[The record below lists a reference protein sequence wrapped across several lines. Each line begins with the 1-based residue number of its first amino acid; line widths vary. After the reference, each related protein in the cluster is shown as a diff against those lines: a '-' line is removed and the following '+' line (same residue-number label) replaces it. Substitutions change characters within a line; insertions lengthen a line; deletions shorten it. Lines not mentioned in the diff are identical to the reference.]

1 MTTRNSNAHFAQ
13 MPQIAIERST
23 FNRDVNIKTTFD
35 VSELVPFYID
45 EVLPGDT
52 FDIETSKVVRL
63 QTLLEPVM
71 DNLYLDTYYF
81 FVPNR
86 LVWEHWKQ
94 FMGENTESAWVPQ
107 VEYSVPY
114 VIPPE
119 NGWQVGTIADYMGL
133 PVNRDYTDT
142 EDEFGISALP
152 FRAYAL
158 IVNEWFRDQNL
169 QDPCVIPRGDSVT
182 IGSNGDNYIT
192 DLVKGGKPFV
202 AAKYHDYFTSALPQP
217 QRGEAVNFIDGMV
230 PIRTN
235 GTNVINPTSQ
245 EPVNQM
251 KWLSTVGGNPAQG
264 YVFASGTQTVTRT
277 NLRVDIEG
285 ETEEVNASSGSYIVP
300 SNLVADLSNGV
311 IGDATQFTIN
321 SLRTAFQIQRLL
333 ERDMAGTRYIELLK
347 AHFGVTSPDARLQ
360 RPEYLGGN
368 RVPFNIEQVLQTNG
382 DESSP
387 LGSTAGWS
395 QTNDYSDD
403 VHKSFV
409 EHGYIIGL
417 MCARYDH
424 SYQQGIERFWSRQT
438 KYDFYWP
445 ALAHLGNQAILNKEI
460 YVSRTNEDNLDD
472 EVFGYQEAWAE
483 YRYKPNYI
491 TGLMRSEEQLS
502 LDVWHFG
509 DYYEERPYLS
519 ADWIKEDKNNVMRT
533 LAVQSSAVDEKPYM
547 AIADI
552 FVKCR
557 CTRPLPLYS
566 IPGLVDHF

>member
-35 VSELVPFYID
+35 ISELVPFYID
-45 EVLPGDT
+45 EVLPGDS

-133 PVNRDYTDT
+133 PVNRDYT
-142 EDEFGISALP
+142 EEEGEFGVSALP

-169 QDPCVIPRGDSVT
+169 QDPCVIPRGDSAT
-182 IGSNGDNYIT
+182 AGSNGDNYIT
-192 DLVKGGKPFV
+192 DLVKGGKPFI

-217 QRGEAVNFIDGMV
+217 QRGEAVNFIDGVV
-230 PIRTN
+230 PVTTY
-235 GTNVINPTSQ
+235 GQKVLQSTPYD
-245 EPVNQM
+245 M
-251 KWLSTVGGNPAQG
+251 KWMLRTGEGA
-264 YVFASGTQTVTRT
+264 AGTGVLRGDNVSTRT
-277 NLRVDIEG
+277 VKVSVNG
-285 ETEEVNASSGSYIVP
+285 EQADYTNSEYVVP
-300 SNLVADLSNGV
+300 SNLVADMRNGV
-311 IGDATQFTIN
+311 IGDTSQFTIN

>member
-133 PVNRDYTDT
+133 PVNRDYTD
-142 EDEFGISALP
+142 DEGEFTVSALP

-169 QDPCVIPRGDSVT
+169 QDPCVIPRGDSA
-182 IGSNGDNYIT
+182 IAGSNGDNYIT
-192 DLVKGGKPFV
+192 DLVKGGKPFI

-217 QRGEAVNFIDGMV
+217 QRGEAVNFIDGLV
-230 PIRTN
+230 PVHTTN
-235 GTNVINPTSQ
+235 NEWWKDPGAPMKFRLTTGNAVGTISQNTVPHIIGNGDLATGSTSTQ
-245 EPVNQM
+245 AD
-251 KWLSTVGGNPAQG
+251 STKLQ
-264 YVFASGTQTVTRT
+264 
-277 NLRVDIEG
+277 
-285 ETEEVNASSGSYIVP
+285 P
-300 SNLVADLSNGV
+300 SNLVADLRDGV
-311 IGDATQFTIN
+311 LGDVSQFTIN

-509 DYYEERPYLS
+509 DYYETRPYLS

-533 LAVQSSAVDEKPYM
+533 LAVQSSAVDNKPYM

>member
-63 QTLLEPVM
+63 QTLMEPVM

-81 FVPNR
+81 YVPNR

-133 PVNRDYTDT
+133 PVNRDYTD
-142 EDEFGISALP
+142 EEGEFAVSALP

-169 QDPCVIPRGDSVT
+169 QDPCVIPRGDSAT
-182 IGSNGDNYIT
+182 AGSNGDNYIT
-192 DLVKGGKPFV
+192 DLVKGGKPFI

-217 QRGEAVNFIDGMV
+217 QKGEAVNFIDGIV
-230 PIRTN
+230 PIT
-235 GTNVINPTSQ
+235 
-245 EPVNQM
+245 
-251 KWLSTVGGNPAQG
+251 TVNPAWTMPDGQYEQPISKYPIAYWTANG
-264 YVFASGTQTVTRT
+264 SDEDTPPTGKGLSLYTDGIGVVSSTNTTV
-277 NLRVDIEG
+277 
-285 ETEEVNASSGSYIVP
+285 SSSSTKIYP
-300 SNLVADLSNGV
+300 HNLVANLSNGV
-311 IGDATQFTIN
+311 FGDSSQFTIN

-333 ERDMAGTRYIELLK
+333 ERDLGGTRYIELLK
-347 AHFGVTSPDARLQ
+347 SHFGVTSPDARLQ

-460 YVSRTNEDNLDD
+460 YVSRTNEDNLDN